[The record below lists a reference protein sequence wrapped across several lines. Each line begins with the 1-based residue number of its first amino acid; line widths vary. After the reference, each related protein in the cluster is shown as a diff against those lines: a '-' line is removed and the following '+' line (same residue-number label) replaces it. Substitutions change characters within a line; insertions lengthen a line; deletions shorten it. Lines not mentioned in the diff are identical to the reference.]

1 MRSFSPT
8 RLAIA
13 TAVALAAATL
23 PARAAVTDSWLV
35 IDADSDGDCRL
46 EILGDGKFMLIRASG
61 LGPREQGRFQVSNE
75 TMVPIDWSIITDTK
89 GVFVRAYMPY
99 LWWPQAGG
107 EVRDYQNS
115 GLVSV
120 NISTRSCN
128 LTASAPWQNRIRVIP

>member
-1 MRSFSPT
+1 MRHYRFASC
-8 RLAIA
+8 LAA
-13 TAVALAAATL
+13 LTLALAAQ
-23 PARAAVTDSWLV
+23 PAAASVWDSWQL

-46 EILGDGKFMLIRASG
+46 EIIGEGKFMLIRASG

-75 TMVPIDWSIITDTK
+75 TMFPVDWSIITDTK

-99 LWWPQAGG
+99 LWWPQNDGT
-107 EVRDYQNS
+107 VRSYQNS

-128 LTASAPWQNRIRVIP
+128 LTASAPWKNGIRVIP